1 MNKTVIKAEVVADS
15 LSIKGDRLTSL
26 RITFPRIILA
36 EINTHRMLSSN
47 TSSSR
52 AILFKKMV
60 EAVQNPFIPIAWQK
74 HHSGM
79 QGTEYLSKTDKFNL
93 ISFMGIMID
102 TLHRMIEDSEEYD
115 KLAKE
120 LDEKLEIIETLLTQY
135 TTMTKTL
142 DEWWLFARDKAVE
155 AASIMY
161 VFGVTKQLCNR
172 LLEPFMWTTM
182 LITGSKEGWDNFF
195 RLRCPDY
202 QNLSS
207 YGMQH
212 YKSKKEF
219 LRNIGLPS
227 TLEDYAHYTD
237 LDWLQINKGQA
248 EIHMMALAEAIYDA
262 MNESTPE
269 QLSEGM
275 WHIPYMGNI
284 DSSKLKSTRGKDV
297 TKEMVK
303 ISTAMAARESY
314 TVVGNEK
321 NIDYQKQIDLHDKLI
336 SQDPPHSSCLK
347 HCNRAM
353 TDEEYE
359 SFIKGNVDIGFDIPK
374 EAQGWC
380 TNIKG
385 FIPYRYMIDNN
396 LKM

>member
-1 MNKTVIKAEVVADS
+1 MNKTVIRAEVVAHSLNPQGDELVS
-15 LSIKGDRLTSL
+15 LS
-26 RITFPRIILA
+26 ITFPRIILA
-36 EINTHRMLSSN
+36 EVNTHRMLSSN

-52 AILFKKMV
+52 AIPFKKMV
-60 EAVQNPFIPIAWQK
+60 EVVQNDPFIPIAWQK

-102 TLHRMIEDSEEYD
+102 TLHRMIEGSEEYD

-120 LDEKLEIIETLLTQY
+120 LDEKLEVIETSLRYY
-135 TTMTKTL
+135 TTMNKTL

-182 LITGSKEGWDNFF
+182 LITGSKEGWNNFF
-195 RLRCPDY
+195 RLRCPQYYDGK
-202 QNLSS
+202 QT
-207 YGMQH
+207 H
-212 YKSKKEF
+212 KSKIEYCKANNSDTSEYVKE
-219 LRNIGLPS
+219 
-227 TLEDYAHYTD
+227 YWQAV
-237 LDWLQINKGQA
+237 NKGQA
-248 EIHMMALAEAIYDA
+248 EIHMMDLAEKIYDA
-262 MNESTPE
+262 VKESIPK
-269 QLSEGM
+269 QLAAGM
-275 WHIPYMGNI
+275 WHIPYMSKI
-284 DSSKLKSTRGKDV
+284 DSSKLKSTRGKDI
-297 TKEMVK
+297 TIEMVK

-321 NIDYQKQIDLHDKLI
+321 NIDYQKQIDLHDRLI
-336 SQDPPHSSCLK
+336 EQDPPHSSPLE

-353 TDEEYE
+353 TPYEYE
-359 SFIKGNVDIGFDIPK
+359 TFIKGEGVAYEGENGIEFS
-374 EAQGWC
+374 ESSTHGWC
-380 TNIKG
+380 NNIKG

-396 LKM
+396 LEM